1 MSNPILNIYSVKIDT
16 SQIMNFKMILQV
28 EELNLPEDKC
38 NEDRN
43 YDFNDCVRKNLS
55 EQVG

>member
-1 MSNPILNIYSVKIDT
+1 MSNPILNIYSVEIDI
-16 SQIMNFKMILQV
+16 SQIMNLKMILQV

-43 YDFNDCVRKNLS
+43 YDFNGCVRKNLS
-55 EQVG
+55 QQVG

>member
-1 MSNPILNIYSVKIDT
+1 MSNSILNIYSVKIDT
-16 SQIMNFKMILQV
+16 SQIMNLKMILQV

-43 YDFNDCVRKNLS
+43 YDFNDCVRKNIS
-55 EQVG
+55 QQVG